1 MTLALQKALC
11 LEFLAHLLNPKT
23 ECLSTIPA
31 SSDTHYIYVGKRKI
45 KMTQADFE
53 KVRKAHDQLE
63 KDAGSFVTI
72 YELSQT
78 FEISEQKLKAG
89 FLELYQQTI
98 WNYANNLRMN
108 QAARLLRDTD
118 CNIHEIAANVGYQSP
133 AAFTNM
139 FKNWC
144 GLTPGQSRAQIAA
157 EA

>member
-1 MTLALQKALC
+1 
-11 LEFLAHLLNPKT
+11 
-23 ECLSTIPA
+23 
-31 SSDTHYIYVGKRKI
+31 
-45 KMTQADFE
+45 MTQADFE

-118 CNIHEIAANVGYQSP
+118 CKISMRLQQTSVIRVPQPLPICLKTGVG
-133 AAFTNM
+133 
-139 FKNWC
+139 
-144 GLTPGQSRAQIAA
+144 
-157 EA
+157 